1 MEETEKHLLE
11 NVSNVLYGNKEQR
24 RAGKD
29 VPSAMS
35 CLFFFFFN
43 VWPYHTE
50 CGILVPRPGIK
61 PAPPALEAL
70 NLNHR
75 TPREFRRVANF

>member
-43 VWPYHTE
+43 ICVFQ
-50 CGILVPRPGIK
+50 
-61 PAPPALEAL
+61 LEDP
-70 NLNHR
+70 
-75 TPREFRRVANF
+75 TF